1 MTLTIIMAS
10 KSREALEKRVQKAIL
25 QESFLRWES
34 AVVIAITLLLAVF
47 GPTLNFLD
55 FIPVWAWL
63 LGGLGAEGMLVYSSL
78 TDPEFGRKVVAGLLQ
93 HEFKPESLRDKNLQI
108 QINRALDYRSRIN
121 QAIRSQDDSILKDEL
136 SQAAGQIDEWLENI
150 YDLARRIDRYQK
162 DRELLKRDYDR
173 AKKRSAELAND
184 LKRESDTAVKAQIQD
199 TLNGIQQQLT
209 TLETLENTIQRADL
223 QLENTLT
230 HLGTIYSQTM
240 LVDAKDID
248 SGRARRLRQEIV
260 EEVTELNDVLLAMDD
275 VQTADNLTIN

>member
-1 MTLTIIMAS
+1 MAN

-34 AVVIAITLLLAVF
+34 AVVIALTLLLAVF
-47 GPTLNFLD
+47 GPNFVE
-55 FIPVWAWL
+55 FIPAWVWL
-63 LGGLGAEGMLVYSSL
+63 IGGVGAEALLVYSSL
-78 TDPEFGRKVVAGLLQ
+78 TDAEFGRKVVASLLQ
-93 HEFKPESLRDKNLQI
+93 HEFKPERLRDKNLQL

-121 QAIRSQDDSILKDEL
+121 QAIRSQGDSLLKDEL

-162 DRELLKRDYDR
+162 DQELLKRDYER
-173 AKKRSAELAND
+173 AKKRSAELTNE
-184 LKRESDTAVKAQIQD
+184 LKRENDTAVKAQIQD
-199 TLNGIQQQLT
+199 TLEGIQQQLT
-209 TLETLENTIQRADL
+209 TLETLENTIQRAEL

-275 VQTADNLTIN
+275 VQSTADSSL

>member
-55 FIPVWAWL
+55 FIPVWAWR